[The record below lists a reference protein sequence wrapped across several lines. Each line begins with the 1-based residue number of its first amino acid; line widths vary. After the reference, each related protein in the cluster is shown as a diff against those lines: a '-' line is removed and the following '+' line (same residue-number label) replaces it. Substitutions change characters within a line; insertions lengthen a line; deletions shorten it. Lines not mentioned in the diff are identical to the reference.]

1 MIQPPAPRGG
11 KRLCAALLL
20 ATTPALAQNAL
31 AQNAVE
37 LPEITVQDGGAGS
50 LLLPQIQKLKI
61 PNETGSLVG
70 LTPFETPAAIDIVT
84 QQEMQERGLN
94 TLTEVYNTVPG
105 VMAGNLPGEPGV
117 TSMRGFSRGAVGYS
131 VDGMQVPDPLLVSR
145 NYDSFSFDRV
155 EILKGPASVV
165 SGNGALAG
173 SINLVTKQPSFE
185 RNFGQAI
192 GSIGSFDTYR
202 VGADYN
208 VVVNPNLALRASGIY
223 SQSNGYIDDTGS
235 TQGAFTLGATVKLTD
250 RLTNTTSV
258 DYFHDDYETPYQGA
272 PLIARSAALSPSN
285 IVSAPGG
292 LVIDE
297 ALRNKNYNVYNGEMS
312 STAWWVRN
320 RTDYELNDDWTVRND
335 FNYYTASRVW
345 ANSEDFTYNAATG
358 LLNRSTTYISH
369 DQNVWSDRVAAL
381 YDGQLWGM
389 RHRFAAGVEYID
401 TTFYSQRRF
410 GNTTPVSPYFPAR
423 GYFPADTA
431 ANFPTR
437 QDYDSQVGTAAVFTE
452 DAVNITD
459 KWLVVGGIRYE
470 NIQLDRQIFNLNTN
484 GLSTFDNTYDSVSWR
499 VGTVYNI
506 LPETALYAQYN
517 QATVPISSLLLS
529 NLANSQFELSYGNSI
544 EAGIKSAMWDNRVVT
559 TASIYKIEQY
569 NILTRDPLNPALTVQ
584 GGSQRSRGAEAEI
597 AVALTDRW
605 KVMANVSYINA
616 EFTQLYSASANLA
629 GNRPPNVP
637 ELTYMFL
644 TSYRFERIPL
654 TVSGSLQYV
663 SSFYTD
669 TANTIEVQGRTVFD
683 AWLDY
688 EVGKGTVRLRGKN
701 LTNEFYADWS
711 GYSATQVY
719 IAPPRSFELSYAVK
733 F

>member
-1 MIQPPAPRGG
+1 MPPLSPAFRG
-11 KRLCAALLL
+11 KRLCAALVL
-20 ATTPALAQNAL
+20 ATGSGPAFAQT
-31 AQNAVE
+31 VE
-37 LPEITVQDGGAGS
+37 LPEVTVIDGGPADLLTVQK
-50 LLLPQIQKLKI
+50 QKLNT

-70 LTPFETPAAIDIVT
+70 LTPFETPASVAIVT

-94 TLTEVYNTVPG
+94 TLIDVYNTVPG
-105 VMAGNLPGEPGV
+105 VRAGNLPGEPGV
-117 TSMRGFSRGAVGYS
+117 TSIRGFSRGAVGYS

-155 EILKGPASVV
+155 EILKGPASVIY
-165 SGNGALAG
+165 GNGALAG
-173 SINLVTKQPSFE
+173 TINLVTKQPEFD

-192 GSIGSFDTYR
+192 GSFGSFDTYR

-208 VVVNPNLALRASGIY
+208 VVVNPNLAIRGSGVY
-223 SQSNGYIDDTGS
+223 SQSNGYVDDTNS
-235 TQGAFTLGATVKLTD
+235 TQGAFTLGATVRLSD

-272 PLIARSAALSPSN
+272 PLIARSAAISPSN

-292 LVIDE
+292 LVIDQ
-297 ALRNKNYNVYNGEMS
+297 ALRNQNYNVYNGEMS

-320 RTDYELNDDWTVRND
+320 RTDYELNNEWTIRND

-345 ANSEDFTYNAATG
+345 ANSEDFTYSSATG
-358 LLNRSTTYISH
+358 LLNRTTTYISH
-369 DQNVWSDRVAAL
+369 DQNVWSDRVAAM
-381 YDGQLWGM
+381 YDGSVWGM
-389 RHRFAAGVEYID
+389 RHRFAAGLEYIN
-401 TTFYSQRRF
+401 TTLYSQRRF
-410 GNTTPVSPYFPAR
+410 GTTTAVNPYMPDR

-437 QDYDSQVGTAAVFTE
+437 QDYDSQINTYATFAE

-470 NIQLDRQIFNLNTN
+470 NIQLDRQIINLNANT
-484 GLSTFDNTYDSVSWR
+484 LSSFGNTYDSVSWR

-506 LPETALYAQYN
+506 LPETALFAQYN
-517 QATVPISSLLLS
+517 QATVPVSSLLLS

-544 EAGIKSAMWDNRVVT
+544 EAGIKSAFFDNRVVA
-559 TASIYKIEQY
+559 TASVYEIDQY
-569 NILTRDPLNPALTVQ
+569 NILTRDPANPSLTVQ
-584 GGSQRSRGAEAEI
+584 GGSQRSRGAEAEVAI
-597 AVALTDRW
+597 ALTRQW
-605 KVMANVSYINA
+605 SVMANVSWIDA
-616 EFTQLYSASANLA
+616 EFTQLYSAGANLA

-637 ELTYMFL
+637 EWSSTVL
-644 TSYRFERIPL
+644 TSYRFDQIPL
-654 TVSGSLQYV
+654 TVSGSMQYV

-669 TANTIEVQGRTVFD
+669 TANTIEVQGHTVFD

-688 EVGKGTVRLRGKN
+688 EVGKGILRLRGKN
-701 LTNEFYADWS
+701 LTNAFYADWS
-711 GYSATQVY
+711 GYSSTQVY

>member
-50 LLLPQIQKLKI
+50 LLLPQIQKLNM

-297 ALRNKNYNVYNGEMS
+297 ALRDKNYNVYNGEMS

-345 ANSEDFTYNAATG
+345 ANSEDFTY
-358 LLNRSTTYISH
+358 
-369 DQNVWSDRVAAL
+369 
-381 YDGQLWGM
+381 
-389 RHRFAAGVEYID
+389 
-401 TTFYSQRRF
+401 
-410 GNTTPVSPYFPAR
+410 
-423 GYFPADTA
+423 
-431 ANFPTR
+431 
-437 QDYDSQVGTAAVFTE
+437 
-452 DAVNITD
+452 
-459 KWLVVGGIRYE
+459 
-470 NIQLDRQIFNLNTN
+470 
-484 GLSTFDNTYDSVSWR
+484 
-499 VGTVYNI
+499 
-506 LPETALYAQYN
+506 
-517 QATVPISSLLLS
+517 
-529 NLANSQFELSYGNSI
+529 
-544 EAGIKSAMWDNRVVT
+544 
-559 TASIYKIEQY
+559 
-569 NILTRDPLNPALTVQ
+569 
-584 GGSQRSRGAEAEI
+584 
-597 AVALTDRW
+597 
-605 KVMANVSYINA
+605 
-616 EFTQLYSASANLA
+616 
-629 GNRPPNVP
+629 
-637 ELTYMFL
+637 
-644 TSYRFERIPL
+644 
-654 TVSGSLQYV
+654 
-663 SSFYTD
+663 
-669 TANTIEVQGRTVFD
+669 
-683 AWLDY
+683 
-688 EVGKGTVRLRGKN
+688 
-701 LTNEFYADWS
+701 
-711 GYSATQVY
+711 
-719 IAPPRSFELSYAVK
+719 
-733 F
+733 

>member
-1 MIQPPAPRGG
+1 M
-11 KRLCAALLL
+11 L
-20 ATTPALAQNAL
+20 ASGATPAFAQTAI
-31 AQNAVE
+31 E
-37 LPEITVQDGGAGS
+37 LPEVTVVDGGPAN
-50 LLLPQIQKLKI
+50 LLVLEKQKLNT

-70 LTPFETPAAIDIVT
+70 LTPFETPASIDIVT
-84 QQEMQERGLN
+84 QDEMQERGLT
-94 TLTEVYNTVPG
+94 TLVEVYNSVPG
-105 VMAGNLPGEPGV
+105 VMSGNLPGEPGV
-117 TSMRGFSRGAVGYS
+117 TSIRGFSRGAVGYS

-155 EILKGPASVV
+155 EILKGPSSVIY
-165 SGNGALAG
+165 GNGALAG
-173 SINLVTKQPSFE
+173 TINLVTKQPEFT

-192 GSIGSFDTYR
+192 GSFGSFDTYR

-208 VVVNPNLALRASGIY
+208 VVVNPNLAIRGSGVY
-223 SQSNGYIDDTGS
+223 SQSNGYVDDTNS

-272 PLIARSAALSPSN
+272 PLIARSAAISPSG
-285 IVSAPGG
+285 IVTAPGG

-297 ALRNKNYNVYNGEMS
+297 ALRTKNYNVYNGEMS

-320 RTDYELNDDWTVRND
+320 RTDYELTDTWTIRND

-345 ANSEDFTYNAATG
+345 ANSEDYTYNTATG

-369 DQNVWSDRVAAL
+369 DQNVWSDRVAAM
-381 YDGQLWGM
+381 YDGTVGGM
-389 RHRFAAGVEYID
+389 RHRFATGLEYIN
-401 TTFYSQRRF
+401 TSFYSQRRF
-410 GNTTPVSPYFPAR
+410 GTTTAVSPYDPDR

-437 QDYDSQVGTAAVFTE
+437 QDYDSQINTYAAFAE
-452 DAVNITD
+452 DAINLTD

-470 NIQLDRQIFNLNTN
+470 NIQLDRQIINLNT
-484 GLSTFDNTYDSVSWR
+484 STQSSFANTFDSVSWR

-506 LPETALYAQYN
+506 LPETALFAQYN
-517 QATVPISSLLLS
+517 QATVPVSTLLLS

-544 EAGIKSAMWDNRVVT
+544 ELGVKSAFLDNRVVA
-559 TASIYKIEQY
+559 TASIYQIDQY
-569 NILTRDPLNPALTVQ
+569 NILTRDPTNPALTVQ
-584 GGSQRSRGAEAEI
+584 GGSQRSQGAEAEI
-597 AVALTDRW
+597 AVALTRQW
-605 KVMANVSYINA
+605 NVSANVSWINA
-616 EFTQLYSASANLA
+616 EFTQLYSTAGNLA

-637 ELTYMFL
+637 EWSSTIL
-644 TSYRFERIPL
+644 TSYRFDQIPL
-654 TVSGSLQYV
+654 TVSGQMQYV

-688 EVGKGTVRLRGKN
+688 EVGKGTLRLRGKN
-701 LTNEFYADWS
+701 LTNEFYAYWS
-711 GYSATQVY
+711 GYSATQVF